1 MKKNIFL
8 VLLSFLLFGCGLAPE
23 KTVDSF
29 LSSIQNKRIEEA
41 ISYTE
46 NKSFSKNLE
55 INYTN
60 EIQKQFFDILYQ
72 NLNYEILNTVIEEDK
87 SVVVNVSIEN
97 VDVQKVFLEVFQ
109 SMFKKAFEGN
119 TNVSIEDEIK
129 NALKNPNLAKVKV
142 VDQYTLV
149 KKSGQYKI
157 KITSHNI
164 DIIFGGYYS
173 TISNLTDLGR

>member
-1 MKKNIFL
+1 
-8 VLLSFLLFGCGLAPE
+8 
-23 KTVDSF
+23 
-29 LSSIQNKRIEEA
+29 
-41 ISYTE
+41 
-46 NKSFSKNLE
+46 
-55 INYTN
+55 
-60 EIQKQFFDILYQ
+60 
-72 NLNYEILNTVIEEDK
+72 
-87 SVVVNVSIEN
+87 
-97 VDVQKVFLEVFQ
+97 
-109 SMFKKAFEGN
+109 MFKKAFEGN

-164 DIIFGGYYS
+164 DSIFGGYYS